1 APCSPAWNLILGS
14 TEDLL
19 FYDFWRKER
28 TPQHEHH
35 LHLREEVEHS
45 SLSLPQDITVN
56 WSPWQPE
63 NYTSCNHPKNVCSS
77 RCTSSDAVRNEGQL
91 YFQVYTVVSC
101 APWQAPHLSCWLR
114 SCIAGEEKHRAPP
127 REMLPRLLCS
137 KRTYIRCYEDCDAA
151 LLTFPSSRTMN
162 Q

>member
-77 RCTSSDAVRNEGQL
+77 RCTSSDAVR
-91 YFQVYTVVSC
+91 
-101 APWQAPHLSCWLR
+101 
-114 SCIAGEEKHRAPP
+114 
-127 REMLPRLLCS
+127 LLCS